1 MEKLIST
8 FQLKLLNQFFIPRL
22 IKQLP
27 SAVIDN
33 EQFFKMLCCYA
44 LPDVILKVLNEV
56 RGRRKK
62 LVDRSIMNLI
72 QSLFKDIEQDG

>member
-1 MEKLIST
+1 
-8 FQLKLLNQFFIPRL
+8 
-22 IKQLP
+22 
-27 SAVIDN
+27 VIDN
-33 EQFFKMLCCYA
+33 EQFFKILCCYA